1 MLGLSLTGF
10 DLKATFLAAV
20 HRYYIRGIIYIARAR
35 TKSTKD
41 TLNNNCYDYDGRGLM
56 V

>member
-1 MLGLSLTGF
+1 MRSLCGRI
-10 DLKATFLAAV
+10 DA
-20 HRYYIRGIIYIARAR
+20 GPP
-35 TKSTKD
+35 KD